1 MDEFFCEVLKN
12 TVARAGIS
20 YSFFSLIL
28 LFPNFNLDMSYKN
41 EFGISP
47 ELIARWLKAWSV
59 SRKLPLP
66 VIYKSGYKVDVGYE
80 KQKTRYVFPEL
91 TEDFIRLSQT
101 ISEPWVFLKVCA
113 SKSKVNSVV
122 SSNWQI
128 QPQGYMM
135 SCNES
140 MKFGNAVLGNQYKL
154 EFENFK
160 SIFIVRIVTQS
171 GELASTGHL
180 VIVENLAVYDRIST
194 EPNHQRKGLASCIMK
209 ELEKI
214 AVSKGI
220 FNNFLV
226 ATEEGKLLYESLG
239 WKLYCLYTS
248 IVIPG

>member
-1 MDEFFCEVLKN
+1 M
-12 TVARAGIS
+12 
-20 YSFFSLIL
+20 
-28 LFPNFNLDMSYKN
+28 N
-41 EFGISP
+41 EFNISS
-47 ELIARWLKAWSV
+47 EIIAKWLKAWSM

-66 VIYKSGYKVDVGYE
+66 VIYKSGFKVDVAYE
-80 KQKTRYVFPEL
+80 KQITRYVFPEL
-91 TEDFIRLSQT
+91 TDDFIQLSQT
-101 ISEPWVFLKVCA
+101 LKEPWVFLKVCA
-113 SKSKVNSVV
+113 SKSEVSSVV
-122 SSNWQI
+122 SSNWEI

-140 MKFGNAVLGNQYKL
+140 MRFSNAILNDEYKI
-154 EFENFK
+154 EFENYE
-160 SIFIVRIVTQS
+160 SIYIVRIDTQV
-171 GELASTGHL
+171 GELASIGHL
-180 VIVENLAVYDRIST
+180 VVIDNLAVYDRIFT
-194 EPNHQRKGLASCIMK
+194 EPNHQRKGLASCIIK